1 VWQKRAR
8 QAALAAAALA
18 GGGAAAIVARLAA
31 RRRAVRWAPAGRRRS
46 QPYLSVQ
53 SIGEGDSPVVL
64 LHPLSGSSEYFGSAF
79 DELGQ
84 PGPLVVPDLLGY
96 GSSPR
101 LEHGY
106 GPDQQVAAVV
116 ESLDQLGIVG
126 PALWVGHGLG
136 AVLAL
141 RAAATHP
148 ERVRA
153 VVAISPLLYR
163 DSVAARRHLRRL
175 TPLEL
180 GGPLDRHLAS
190 AIYGGPGTRP
200 RWAGQMARLW
210 RIDLPGSAPSASL
223 PPSETAYRETLDNC
237 VLRADGWR
245 WFDQITAP
253 VHMVLPAQ
261 DRVPD
266 PELLS
271 ELAEKYPNVTLS
283 VLPFGDH
290 RLPLTHPDGCLA
302 AIDRFRPTSLLP

>member
-1 VWQKRAR
+1 MWRKRAK
-8 QAALAAAALA
+8 QAALAAVALA
-18 GGGAAAIVARLAA
+18 GGGAAAVVARLAV
-31 RRRAVRWAPAGRRRS
+31 RRRAVRWAPPGRRRS

-53 SIGEGDSPVVL
+53 SIGDGDSPVVL
-64 LHPLSGSSEYFGSAF
+64 LHPISGSAEYFGSAF
-79 DELGQ
+79 DELGE

-96 GSSPR
+96 GESPR
-101 LEHGY
+101 PEHGY

-116 ESLDQLGIVG
+116 SSLDQMGVKE
-126 PALWVGHGLG
+126 PALWIGHGLG
-136 AVLAL
+136 GVLAI

-163 DSVAARRHLRRL
+163 DSVSARRHLRRL

-180 GGPLDRHLAS
+180 GGPLDRQLAS
-190 AIYGGPGTRP
+190 AIYGGPGARP
-200 RWAGQMARLW
+200 RLAGQVARLW
-210 RIDLPGSAPSASL
+210 RVDIPGSAPTSPEAPTAS
-223 PPSETAYRETLDNC
+223 AYRETLDNC

-271 ELAEKYPNVTLS
+271 ELAEKYPNVSLS

-302 AIDRFRPTSLLP
+302 AIDRFRPPSQLT

>member
-1 VWQKRAR
+1 MWPKRAR
-8 QAALAAAALA
+8 QASLAAAAVA
-18 GGGAAAIVARLAA
+18 GGGAAAIVARLAVH
-31 RRRAVRWAPAGRRRS
+31 RRAVRWTPSGRVRS
-46 QPYLSVQ
+46 QPYLSVET
-53 SIGEGDSPVVL
+53 IGDGDSPVVL
-64 LHPLSGSSEYFGSAF
+64 LHPLSGSAEYFGSAF

-96 GSSPR
+96 GHSPR
-101 LEHGY
+101 PEHGY

-116 ESLDQLGIVG
+116 ASLDHLGITR

-141 RAAATHP
+141 RASATHP

-163 DSVAARRHLRRL
+163 DTVAARRHLRRL

-180 GGPLDRHLAS
+180 GGPLDRNLAR
-190 AIYGGPGTRP
+190 AIYGGPGSPP
-200 RWAGQMARLW
+200 RFAGQVARLW
-210 RIDLPGSAPSASL
+210 RMDLPGSAPSAPL
-223 PPSETAYRETLDNC
+223 APPAAVYRETLDNC
-237 VLRADGWR
+237 VFRADGWR
-245 WFDQITAP
+245 WFDQISVP

-271 ELAEKYPNVTLS
+271 GLAEKYSNVTLS

-302 AIDRFRPTSLLP
+302 AIDRFRPALQLP

>member
-18 GGGAAAIVARLAA
+18 GGGAAAVVARLAA
-31 RRRAVRWAPAGRRRS
+31 HRRAVHWAPAGRERTR
-46 QPYLSVQ
+46 PYLSVQ

-64 LHPLSGSSEYFGSAF
+64 LHPLSGSAEYFGSAF
-79 DELGQ
+79 DELGE

-96 GSSPR
+96 GLSPR
-101 LEHGY
+101 PEHGY

-116 ESLDQLGIVG
+116 ASLDQMGIKG

-163 DSVAARRHLRRL
+163 DSVQARRHLRRL

-180 GGPLDRHLAS
+180 GGPLDRHLAT
-190 AIYGGPGTRP
+190 AIYGGPGARP
-200 RWAGQMARLW
+200 RLAGQVARLW
-210 RIDLPGSAPSASL
+210 RVDLPGSAPSA
-223 PPSETAYRETLDNC
+223 PEGPTATAYRETLENC
-237 VLRADGWR
+237 VLRSDGWR
-245 WFDQITAP
+245 WFEQIAAP

-271 ELAEKYPNVTLS
+271 ELAERYPNVTLS

-302 AIDRFRPTSLLP
+302 AIDRFRPTSQPA

>member
-1 VWQKRAR
+1 MWGRRAR
-8 QAALAAAALA
+8 RGALAAAAL
-18 GGGAAAIVARLAA
+18 GGGSAAALAARLAA
-31 RRRAVRWAPAGRRRS
+31 RRREMRWAPPERRRS

-53 SIGEGDSPVVL
+53 ILGGGDAPVVL
-64 LHPLSGSSEYFGSAF
+64 LHPLSGSAEYFGSAF
-79 DELGQ
+79 DELGE
-84 PGPLVVPDLLGY
+84 PGPLVVPDLLGF

-101 LEHGY
+101 PEHGY
-106 GPDQQVAAVV
+106 GPDQQVAALIR
-116 ESLDQLGIVG
+116 SLDELAITSR
-126 PALWVGHGLG
+126 ALWVGHGLG

-163 DSVAARRHLRRL
+163 DPATARRRLRRL

-180 GGPLDRHLAS
+180 GGPLNRNLAR
-190 AIYGGPGTRP
+190 AIYGGPGDRP
-200 RWAGQMARLW
+200 RLAGQLARLW
-210 RIDLPGSAPSASL
+210 RVDLPGGEPGAAREPTL
-223 PPSETAYRETLDNC
+223 TTYRETLDNC

-253 VHMVLPAQ
+253 VHMVLPANDQ
-261 DRVPD
+261 VPD
-266 PELLS
+266 PRVLAD
-271 ELAEKYPNVTLS
+271 LAERHTNVSLS

-302 AIDRFRPTSLLP
+302 AIDRFRGESELA

>member
-1 VWQKRAR
+1 VWGSRAR
-8 QAALAAAALA
+8 QAAFAAAALA
-18 GGGAAAIVARLAA
+18 GGGAAAVATRLAV
-31 RRRAVRWAPAGRRRS
+31 RRREVRWAPPERRRS

-53 SIGEGDSPVVL
+53 TIGDGDAPVVL
-64 LHPLSGSSEYFGSAF
+64 LHPLAGSADYFGSAF

-101 LEHGY
+101 PDHGY
-106 GPDQQVAAVV
+106 GPDQQVAAVMS
-116 ESLDQLGIVG
+116 SLDQLGITRA
-126 PALWVGHGLG
+126 ALWVGHGLG

-163 DSVAARRHLRRL
+163 DSAAARRHLRQL

-180 GGPLDRHLAS
+180 GGPFDRNLAN
-190 AIYGGPGTRP
+190 AIYGGPGVRP
-200 RWAGQMARLW
+200 RLAGQLARLW
-210 RIDLPGSAPSASL
+210 RVDLPGAEPSPQLAPTS
-223 PPSETAYRETLDNC
+223 TAYRETLDNC

-253 VHMVLPAQ
+253 VHMVLPAK
-261 DRVPD
+261 DPVPD
-266 PELLS
+266 PQLLS
-271 ELAEKYPNVTLS
+271 ELAERHQNVSLS

-302 AIDRFRPTSLLP
+302 AIDRFRRAPELV

>member
-1 VWQKRAR
+1 MWRR
-8 QAALAAAALA
+8 RLWQAALAASAVA
-18 GGGAAAIVARLAA
+18 GGGAAAVAAHLAA
-31 RRRAVRWAPAGRRRS
+31 RRRAVRWTAAGRRRS

-53 SIGEGDSPVVL
+53 TIGTGNDPVVL
-64 LHPLSGSSEYFGSAF
+64 LHPLSGSADYFGSAF
-79 DELGQ
+79 DELGE

-96 GSSPR
+96 GASPR
-101 LEHGY
+101 PEHGY

-116 ESLDQLGIVG
+116 ASLDQLGIEV

-163 DSVAARRHLRRL
+163 DSAAASRHLRRL

-180 GGPLDRHLAS
+180 GGPLDRNLAS
-190 AIYGGPGTRP
+190 AIYGGPGARP
-200 RWAGQMARLW
+200 RLAGQVARLW
-210 RIDLPGSAPSASL
+210 QVDLPGAEPTAPR
-223 PPSETAYRETLDNC
+223 PPTATAYRETLDEC

-245 WFDQITAP
+245 WFDQMTAP
-253 VHMVLPAQ
+253 VHIVLPAK

-271 ELAEKYPNVTLS
+271 ELAARHANVSLS

-302 AIDRFRPTSLLP
+302 AIDRFRPPSQLP